1 MSRIGDDLFELGKV
15 LNNYRASQIWNV
27 DGNMEKNIKDM
38 ATAMVDEIRDD
49 LKVRESYDGSS
60 AALWSELVTALT
72 IYTSA
77 QIRIKKEK
85 ENG

>member
-38 ATAMVDEIRDD
+38 A
-49 LKVRESYDGSS
+49 SDGC
-60 AALWSELVTALT
+60 L
-72 IYTSA
+72 Y
-77 QIRIKKEK
+77 
-85 ENG
+85 